1 MIVQCNNCHKKFD
14 LDANLIPEEGRLLQC
29 SACNNTWF
37 FKKKKIETP
46 QEVTIPEIQNNKEE
60 VTIPEIQN
68 NKEEVTISPKKDH
81 VNSSEKSLND
91 EIENVK
97 EEKIIEPLPDKKNY
111 RILNILVVSI
121 ISFAAF
127 IIIIDT
133 FKTPLGKIVPNTEL
147 LLYNLYET
155 FRDIGLFIRDLF

>member
-37 FKKKKIETP
+37 FKKKKIDTP
-46 QEVTIPEIQNNKEE
+46 QEVTKPEIQNNKEE
-60 VTIPEIQN
+60 E
-68 NKEEVTISPKKDH
+68 TISPKNDDA
-81 VNSSEKSLND
+81 NSSEKPSND
-91 EIENVK
+91 EIENV
-97 EEKIIEPLPDKKNY
+97 EVEKTIEALPDKKNY

>member
-14 LDANLIPEEGRLLQC
+14 LDTNLIPEEGRLLQC

-46 QEVTIPEIQNNKEE
+46 QDVTKPEIQNNKEE
-60 VTIPEIQN
+60 E
-68 NKEEVTISPKKDH
+68 TISPKNDDA
-81 VNSSEKSLND
+81 NSSEKPSND
-91 EIENVK
+91 EIENV
-97 EEKIIEPLPDKKNY
+97 EVEKTIEPLPDKKNY

-155 FRDIGLFIRDLF
+155 FKDISLFIQDLF

>member
-29 SACNNTWF
+29 SACNNAWF
-37 FKKKKIETP
+37 FKKKKIDTP
-46 QEVTIPEIQNNKEE
+46 QEVTKPEIQNNKEE
-60 VTIPEIQN
+60 E
-68 NKEEVTISPKKDH
+68 TISPKNDDA
-81 VNSSEKSLND
+81 NSSEKPSND
-91 EIENVK
+91 EIENV
-97 EEKIIEPLPDKKNY
+97 EVEKTIEPLPDKKNY

-155 FRDIGLFIRDLF
+155 FRDIGLFIQDLF

>member
-46 QEVTIPEIQNNKEE
+46 QEVTKHEIQNNKEE
-60 VTIPEIQN
+60 E
-68 NKEEVTISPKKDH
+68 TISPKNDYA
-81 VNSSEKSLND
+81 NSSVKTSND
-91 EIENVK
+91 EKENVK

-111 RILNILVVSI
+111 RILNILVVLI

-155 FRDIGLFIRDLF
+155 FRDIALFIQDLF

>member
-46 QEVTIPEIQNNKEE
+46 KEVTKPEIQNNKEE
-60 VTIPEIQN
+60 E
-68 NKEEVTISPKKDH
+68 TISPKNDDT
-81 VNSSEKSLND
+81 NSSEKPSND
-91 EIENVK
+91 EIENVEVGK
-97 EEKIIEPLPDKKNY
+97 NIEPLPDKKNY
-111 RILNILVVSI
+111 RIFNILVVLI

>member
-14 LDANLIPEEGRLLQC
+14 LDAILIPEEGRLLQC

-46 QEVTIPEIQNNKEE
+46 QEVTKPEIQNNKEE
-60 VTIPEIQN
+60 E
-68 NKEEVTISPKKDH
+68 TISPKNDDA
-81 VNSSEKSLND
+81 NSSEKPSND
-91 EIENVK
+91 EIENV
-97 EEKIIEPLPDKKNY
+97 EVEKTIEPLPDKKNY

-155 FRDIGLFIRDLF
+155 FKDIGLFIQDLF

>member
-46 QEVTIPEIQNNKEE
+46 QEVTKPEIQNNKEE
-60 VTIPEIQN
+60 E
-68 NKEEVTISPKKDH
+68 TISPKKDH
-81 VNSSEKSLND
+81 ANSSEKSSND

-155 FRDIGLFIRDLF
+155 FRDIGLFIQDLF

>member
-1 MIVQCNNCHKKFD
+1 MIVQCNNCHKKFE
-14 LDANLIPEEGRLLQC
+14 LDAILIPEEGRLLQC

-37 FKKKKIETP
+37 FKKKNIETP
-46 QEVTIPEIQNNKEE
+46 QDVTKPEIQNNKEE
-60 VTIPEIQN
+60 E
-68 NKEEVTISPKKDH
+68 TISPKEDH
-81 VNSSEKSLND
+81 TNSSEKSSND

-121 ISFAAF
+121 ISFTAF

-155 FRDIGLFIRDLF
+155 FRDIGLFIQDLF

>member
-14 LDANLIPEEGRLLQC
+14 LEANLIPEEGRLLQC

-37 FKKKKIETP
+37 FKKKKIDTP
-46 QEVTIPEIQNNKEE
+46 QEVTKPEIQNNKEE
-60 VTIPEIQN
+60 E
-68 NKEEVTISPKKDH
+68 TISPKIDDA
-81 VNSSEKSLND
+81 NSSEIPSND
-91 EIENVK
+91 EIENV
-97 EEKIIEPLPDKKNY
+97 EVEKTIEPLPDKKNY

-155 FRDIGLFIRDLF
+155 FRDIGLFIQDLF

>member
-14 LDANLIPEEGRLLQC
+14 LDANQIPEEGRLLQC
-29 SACNNTWF
+29 SACNHTWY
-37 FKKKKIETP
+37 FKKKNIEKT
-46 QEVTIPEIQNNKEE
+46 QEIIIPEIQNNIEE
-60 VTIPEIQN
+60 ENV
-68 NKEEVTISPKKDH
+68 SPKKDEA
-81 VNSSEKSLND
+81 NSSEKSSKNELEN
-91 EIENVK
+91 IE
-97 EEKIIEPLPDKKNY
+97 EEKTIEPLPDKKKRKNY

-133 FKTPLGKIVPNTEL
+133 FKTPLGKVVPNTEF

>member
-46 QEVTIPEIQNNKEE
+46 QEVTKPEIQNNKEE
-60 VTIPEIQN
+60 E
-68 NKEEVTISPKKDH
+68 TISPKNDDA
-81 VNSSEKSLND
+81 NSSEKPSND
-91 EIENVK
+91 EIENV
-97 EEKIIEPLPDKKNY
+97 EVEKTIEPLPDKKNY

>member
-46 QEVTIPEIQNNKEE
+46 QEVTKPEIQNNKEE
-60 VTIPEIQN
+60 E
-68 NKEEVTISPKKDH
+68 TISPKNDYA
-81 VNSSEKSLND
+81 NSSEKPSND

-111 RILNILVVSI
+111 RILNILVVLI

-155 FRDIGLFIRDLF
+155 FRDIGLFIQDLF

>member
-14 LDANLIPEEGRLLQC
+14 LDVNLIPEEGRLLQC

-60 VTIPEIQN
+60 E
-68 NKEEVTISPKKDH
+68 TISPKKDH
-81 VNSSEKSLND
+81 VNSSEKSSND

-97 EEKIIEPLPDKKNY
+97 EEKIIEPLPDKRNY
-111 RILNILVVSI
+111 RILNILVVLI

>member
-60 VTIPEIQN
+60 E
-68 NKEEVTISPKKDH
+68 TISPKKDH
-81 VNSSEKSLND
+81 ANSSEKSSND

-155 FRDIGLFIRDLF
+155 FRDIGLFIQDLF

>member
-1 MIVQCNNCHKKFD
+1 MIIQCNNCHKKFD

-37 FKKKKIETP
+37 FKKKKIEPP
-46 QEVTIPEIQNNKEE
+46 QDVTKPEIQNNKEE
-60 VTIPEIQN
+60 E
-68 NKEEVTISPKKDH
+68 TISPKNDDA
-81 VNSSEKSLND
+81 NSSEKPSND
-91 EIENVK
+91 EIENV
-97 EEKIIEPLPDKKNY
+97 EVEKTIEPLPDKKNY

>member
-37 FKKKKIETP
+37 FKKKKIESP
-46 QEVTIPEIQNNKEE
+46 QEVTKPEIQNNKKAE
-60 VTIPEIQN
+60 
-68 NKEEVTISPKKDH
+68 TISPKNDDA
-81 VNSSEKSLND
+81 NSSEKPSND
-91 EIENVK
+91 EIENV
-97 EEKIIEPLPDKKNY
+97 EVEKTIEPLPDKKNY

-155 FRDIGLFIRDLF
+155 FRDIGLFIQDLF

>member
-37 FKKKKIETP
+37 FKKKKIETL

-60 VTIPEIQN
+60 E
-68 NKEEVTISPKKDH
+68 TISPKNDDA
-81 VNSSEKSLND
+81 NSSEKPSND
-91 EIENVK
+91 EIENV
-97 EEKIIEPLPDKKNY
+97 EVEKNIEPLPDKKNY
-111 RILNILVVSI
+111 RILNILVVLI

-155 FRDIGLFIRDLF
+155 FRDIGLFIQDLF

>member
-37 FKKKKIETP
+37 FKKNKIETP
-46 QEVTIPEIQNNKEE
+46 QEVTKLEIQNNKEE
-60 VTIPEIQN
+60 E
-68 NKEEVTISPKKDH
+68 TISLKNDDA
-81 VNSSEKSLND
+81 NSSEKPSNE
-91 EIENVK
+91 EIENV
-97 EEKIIEPLPDKKNY
+97 EVEKTIEPLPDKKNY

-155 FRDIGLFIRDLF
+155 FRDIGLFIQDLF

>member
-46 QEVTIPEIQNNKEE
+46 QEVTKPEIQNNKEE
-60 VTIPEIQN
+60 E
-68 NKEEVTISPKKDH
+68 TISPKVDH
-81 VNSSEKSLND
+81 PNSSEKSSNE

-133 FKTPLGKIVPNTEL
+133 FKTPLGKIVPNIEL

-155 FRDIGLFIRDLF
+155 FRDIGLFIQDLF

>member
-1 MIVQCNNCHKKFD
+1 MIVQCNNCHKKFN
-14 LDANLIPEEGRLLQC
+14 LDADLIPEEGRLLQC

-37 FKKKKIETP
+37 LKKKKIETP

-60 VTIPEIQN
+60 E
-68 NKEEVTISPKKDH
+68 TISPKEDH
-81 VNSSEKSLND
+81 TNSSEKSSND

-97 EEKIIEPLPDKKNY
+97 EEKIIESLPDKKNKKNY
-111 RILNILVVSI
+111 KILNILVVSI
-121 ISFAAF
+121 ISFTAF

-133 FKTPLGKIVPNTEL
+133 FKTPLGKIAPDTEL

>member
-1 MIVQCNNCHKKFD
+1 MLVTIHGF
-14 LDANLIPEEGRLLQC
+14 
-29 SACNNTWF
+29 S
-37 FKKKKIETP
+37 KKKIETP
-46 QEVTIPEIQNNKEE
+46 QELTKLEIQNNKEE
-60 VTIPEIQN
+60 EI
-68 NKEEVTISPKKDH
+68 ISPKEDH
-81 VNSSEKSLND
+81 VNSSEKSSND

-133 FKTPLGKIVPNTEL
+133 FKTPLGKIVPDTEL

-155 FRDIGLFIRDLF
+155 FRDIGIFIQDLF

>member
-1 MIVQCNNCHKKFD
+1 MIVQCNNCHKRFD
-14 LDANLIPEEGRLLQC
+14 LDANLIPDEGRLLQC
-29 SACNNTWF
+29 SACKNTWF
-37 FKKKKIETP
+37 LKKKKIETP

-60 VTIPEIQN
+60 E
-68 NKEEVTISPKKDH
+68 TISPKKDH
-81 VNSSEKSLND
+81 VNSSEKSSND
-91 EIENVK
+91 ELENVK

-111 RILNILVVSI
+111 RILNILVVLI

-155 FRDIGLFIRDLF
+155 FRDIGLFIQDLF

>member
-1 MIVQCNNCHKKFD
+1 MIIQCNNCHKKFD

-46 QEVTIPEIQNNKEE
+46 QEVTKPEIQNNKEE
-60 VTIPEIQN
+60 E
-68 NKEEVTISPKKDH
+68 TISPKKDH
-81 VNSSEKSLND
+81 VNSSEKSSND

-111 RILNILVVSI
+111 RILNILVVLI

>member
-29 SACNNTWF
+29 SACDNTWF

-46 QEVTIPEIQNNKEE
+46 QELTKPEIQNNKEE
-60 VTIPEIQN
+60 E
-68 NKEEVTISPKKDH
+68 TISPKNDDA
-81 VNSSEKSLND
+81 NSSEKPSND
-91 EIENVK
+91 EIENV
-97 EEKIIEPLPDKKNY
+97 EVEKTIEPLPDKKNY

-133 FKTPLGKIVPNTEL
+133 FKTPLGKIVPNTEF

-155 FRDIGLFIRDLF
+155 FRDIGLFIQDLF

>member
-46 QEVTIPEIQNNKEE
+46 KEVTKPEIQNNKEE
-60 VTIPEIQN
+60 E
-68 NKEEVTISPKKDH
+68 TISLKNDDA
-81 VNSSEKSLND
+81 NSSEKPSND
-91 EIENVK
+91 EIENV
-97 EEKIIEPLPDKKNY
+97 EVEKTIEPLPDKKNY

-133 FKTPLGKIVPNTEL
+133 FKTPLGKIVPDTEF

>member
-46 QEVTIPEIQNNKEE
+46 QEVTKPEIQNNKEE
-60 VTIPEIQN
+60 E
-68 NKEEVTISPKKDH
+68 TISPKNDDA
-81 VNSSEKSLND
+81 NSSEKPSND
-91 EIENVK
+91 EIENV
-97 EEKIIEPLPDKKNY
+97 EVEKTIEPLPDKKNY

-155 FRDIGLFIRDLF
+155 FSDIGLFIQDLF

>member
-14 LDANLIPEEGRLLQC
+14 LDVNLIPEEGRLLQC

-46 QEVTIPEIQNNKEE
+46 QKVAIPKIQNNKEE
-60 VTIPEIQN
+60 ETI
-68 NKEEVTISPKKDH
+68 TPKGDH
-81 VNSSEKSLND
+81 ANSSEKYSNE

-121 ISFAAF
+121 ISFTAF

-133 FKTPLGKIVPNTEL
+133 FKTPLGKIAPDTEL

>member
-46 QEVTIPEIQNNKEE
+46 QEVTKPEIQNNKEE
-60 VTIPEIQN
+60 E
-68 NKEEVTISPKKDH
+68 TISPKNDDA
-81 VNSSEKSLND
+81 NSSEKPSND
-91 EIENVK
+91 EIENV
-97 EEKIIEPLPDKKNY
+97 EVEKTIEPLPDKKNY

-155 FRDIGLFIRDLF
+155 FRDIGLFIHDLF

>member
-46 QEVTIPEIQNNKEE
+46 QEVTKPEIQNNKEE
-60 VTIPEIQN
+60 E
-68 NKEEVTISPKKDH
+68 TISPKNDDT
-81 VNSSEKSLND
+81 NSSEKPSND
-91 EIENVK
+91 EIENV
-97 EEKIIEPLPDKKNY
+97 EVEKTIEPLPDKKNY

-155 FRDIGLFIRDLF
+155 FKDISLFIQDLF

>member
-46 QEVTIPEIQNNKEE
+46 QEVTKPEIQNNKEE
-60 VTIPEIQN
+60 E
-68 NKEEVTISPKKDH
+68 TISPKNDDA
-81 VNSSEKSLND
+81 NSSEKPSND
-91 EIENVK
+91 EIENV
-97 EEKIIEPLPDKKNY
+97 EVEKIIEPLPDKKNY

>member
-46 QEVTIPEIQNNKEE
+46 QEVTKPEIQNNKEAE
-60 VTIPEIQN
+60 
-68 NKEEVTISPKKDH
+68 TISPKNDDA
-81 VNSSEKSLND
+81 NSSEKPSND
-91 EIENVK
+91 EIENV
-97 EEKIIEPLPDKKNY
+97 EVEKIIEPLPDKKNY

-155 FRDIGLFIRDLF
+155 FRDIGLFIQDLF

>member
-46 QEVTIPEIQNNKEE
+46 QEVTKPEIQNNKEE
-60 VTIPEIQN
+60 E
-68 NKEEVTISPKKDH
+68 TISPKNDDA
-81 VNSSEKSLND
+81 NSSEKSLND
-91 EIENVK
+91 EIENV
-97 EEKIIEPLPDKKNY
+97 EVEKTIEPLPDKKNY

>member
-46 QEVTIPEIQNNKEE
+46 QEVTKPEIQNNKEE
-60 VTIPEIQN
+60 E
-68 NKEEVTISPKKDH
+68 TISPKNDDA
-81 VNSSEKSLND
+81 NSSEKPLND
-91 EIENVK
+91 EIENV
-97 EEKIIEPLPDKKNY
+97 EVEKTIEPLPDKKNY

-155 FRDIGLFIRDLF
+155 FRDIGLFIQDLF

>member
-1 MIVQCNNCHKKFD
+1 MIIQCNNCHKKFD

-46 QEVTIPEIQNNKEE
+46 QEVTKSEIQNNKEE
-60 VTIPEIQN
+60 E
-68 NKEEVTISPKKDH
+68 TISPKNDDA
-81 VNSSEKSLND
+81 NFSEKPSND
-91 EIENVK
+91 EIENAEV
-97 EEKIIEPLPDKKNY
+97 EKTIETLPDKKNY

-155 FRDIGLFIRDLF
+155 FRDIGLFIQDLF

>member
-60 VTIPEIQN
+60 E
-68 NKEEVTISPKKDH
+68 TISPKKDH
-81 VNSSEKSLND
+81 ANSSEKSSND

>member
-46 QEVTIPEIQNNKEE
+46 QEVTKPEIQNNKEE
-60 VTIPEIQN
+60 E
-68 NKEEVTISPKKDH
+68 TISPKNDDA
-81 VNSSEKSLND
+81 NSSEKPSND
-91 EIENVK
+91 EIENV
-97 EEKIIEPLPDKKNY
+97 EVEKIIEPLPDKKNY

-155 FRDIGLFIRDLF
+155 FRDIGLFIQDLF

>member
-1 MIVQCNNCHKKFD
+1 MIIQCNNCHKKFD

-46 QEVTIPEIQNNKEE
+46 QEVTKPEIQNNKEE
-60 VTIPEIQN
+60 E
-68 NKEEVTISPKKDH
+68 TISPKNDDA
-81 VNSSEKSLND
+81 NSSEKPSND
-91 EIENVK
+91 EIENV
-97 EEKIIEPLPDKKNY
+97 EVEKTIEPLPDKKNY

-155 FRDIGLFIRDLF
+155 FRDIGLFIQDLF

>member
-37 FKKKKIETP
+37 FKKKIETP
-46 QEVTIPEIQNNKEE
+46 QELTKLEIQNNKEE
-60 VTIPEIQN
+60 EI
-68 NKEEVTISPKKDH
+68 ISPKEDH
-81 VNSSEKSLND
+81 VNSSEKSSND
-91 EIENVK
+91 EIKNVK

-127 IIIIDT
+127 IIIVDT

>member
-46 QEVTIPEIQNNKEE
+46 QDVTKPEIQNNKEE
-60 VTIPEIQN
+60 E
-68 NKEEVTISPKKDH
+68 TISPKNDDA
-81 VNSSEKSLND
+81 NSSEKPSND
-91 EIENVK
+91 EIENV
-97 EEKIIEPLPDKKNY
+97 EVEKTIEPLPDKKNY

-155 FRDIGLFIRDLF
+155 FRDIGLFIQDLF